1 MKRLLMLLVVLLMVG
16 LFLPGCEEEGTS
28 AAAEFGAQ
36 EGERPKTKEKR
47 PPPGPAQGGFQEG
60 EAGAAGDTP
69 PPPGDD

>member
-36 EGERPKTKEKR
+36 EGERPKTKDKR

-60 EAGAAGDTP
+60 EGGAAGDTP
-69 PPPGDD
+69 PPGDD